1 MKPSQKSSK
10 PSHPVSL
17 NRRNRQKHLFDLLS
31 QCRGSQRF
39 FLSNKIRQLSRLKA
53 EDKSYDSRLEK
64 LEADINAS
72 IKKRKSRLQRLP
84 KPDYPEELP
93 VAERREEIIKIIKE
107 NQVTIICGETGSGKT
122 TQLPKMCLE
131 LGRGVDGIIGHTQPR
146 RIAARSVAARIAE
159 ELKTELGSIVGYKV
173 RFHDQLK
180 DDSYVKLMTDGILL
194 AEIRNDRY
202 LNQYDTLIID
212 EAHERS
218 LNIDF
223 LLGYLRWLLPRRKDL
238 KVIITSATIDPE
250 RFARHF
256 NFTGDEDGN
265 APIINVSGRTFPVEI
280 RYNPLVPDVKKPDAK
295 NDETNQ
301 EEAKEKDMLQAI
313 VDATDELMLEK
324 PGGILI
330 FLSGEREI
338 RQATEALTRHHKAS
352 VEILPL
358 FARLSA
364 AEQNKIFHPTG
375 ARRIVLAT
383 NVAETSLTVPG
394 IKYVIDSGM
403 ARISRYSWRSR
414 VQRLPIE
421 KVSQA
426 SANQRSGRCGR
437 TSNGIAIRLY
447 SEDDYESRPEFT
459 LPEIQRTNLA
469 SVILQL
475 TSLNLGDVY
484 DFPYLEAPDTGMIRD
499 GYKLLYELGA
509 VNKAKGDNIKITQVG
524 RHLARLPTD
533 PRLGRMLLAAQE
545 FGVLNEVLV
554 IVSALSIQDVRE
566 RPLDKQQASDQKHSR
581 FKDESSDFISLLKL
595 WDYYHDK
602 NGELSQGQL
611 RKLCRKEFLS
621 FMRLREW
628 NETYRQLRMSLK
640 ETDLKL
646 AKPDRSK
653 KTKLQQL
660 SKKTNKNYQ
669 QSKHQKNNKQ
679 IKSTLIKNGDE
690 DDKYSANYNVIHQ
703 SLLTGLLSNI
713 GFKEDNNEFQGVNN
727 RKFFVFPG
735 SALYKKPPKWIMSAE
750 IVDTSRLFA
759 RTVARIQ
766 PEWVEYSA
774 RHLLNHHYSEPRW
787 EKKAAQ
793 VVADQ
798 KSSLYGLTITPKKR
812 VSYGPIDAVVSR
824 QLFIRHALVYGEYFC
839 NAEFF
844 KHNRQLI
851 EEVENLEAKSRR
863 RDILVDEEILFDFY
877 DQIIPEKIYNGP
889 AFEKWRR
896 SYEKVN
902 KDALKLTRDYL
913 MKRDDSH
920 VHGELYPDHIDV
932 ADMILP
938 LSYHFEPGAKD
949 DGVTVRI
956 PAAALNQL
964 SSSDFDYLVPG
975 MLEEKI
981 TEFIRNLPKQV
992 RKQFVPAP
1000 EYAKACLESL
1010 NANLNAKQTKPQ
1022 KDQEKLSI
1030 VRAISTSL
1038 HRITGYRIS
1047 EDLLENYH
1055 FSEHMLM
1062 RFKVMDEA
1070 GKVIGSGRNIE
1081 KLKKTIAY
1089 KGSGKVVTK
1098 SKGTLNKL
1106 ERSGIEKWDFET
1118 LPESV
1123 VMDVSGMKIKAWPAL
1138 VDKGDSVEIKLF
1150 DSPQKAKQQSGLL
1163 RLILLEYK
1171 DKQRELSKQI
1181 PDIQKMCLFYASTGK
1196 CDELTHSIIENTFR
1210 LTFVTDELLEK
1221 KHGSELSEQQFSEQ
1235 LKTQEPKL
1243 KQNLEELCQ
1252 QLLTVLSLNHDIR
1265 KQLKGNIDLS
1275 LLETLNDVTDQL
1287 NLLVYP
1293 GFLDTLNI
1301 EEIRQYPR
1309 YLKAIVKRLDKLAG
1323 DAHKDRGLR
1332 LQIQSLWDDYK
1343 TLLNKHG
1350 SSQDLV
1356 EFRWMLEE
1364 FRVSLFAQDLG
1375 TAYPVSEKR
1384 LRKRFN
1390 QIKSQYS

>member
-1 MKPSQKSSK
+1 MKSSEQSK
-10 PSHPVSL
+10 PSHSNSGL
-17 NRRNRQKHLFDLLS
+17 SRAKQKYLYDLLS
-31 QCRGSQRF
+31 KCRGSQRF
-39 FLSNKIRQLSRLKA
+39 FLSNKIRQLSRLKNA
-53 EDKSYDSRLEK
+53 DQSFDSRLKK

-72 IKKRKSRLQRLP
+72 IEKRESRLRHLP

-93 VAERREEIIKIIKE
+93 VAERREEIIKTISE

-159 ELKTELGSIVGYKV
+159 ELKTELGSVVGYKV

-238 KVIITSATIDPE
+238 KIIITSATIDPE
-250 RFARHF
+250 RFAKHF
-256 NFTGDEDGN
+256 NFTGKKDGN

-280 RYNPLVPDVKKPDAK
+280 RYNPLIPDTKGIDAK
-295 NDETNQ
+295 NTEGNQ

-338 RQATEALTRHHKAS
+338 RQATEALTKHHKAS

-394 IKYVIDSGM
+394 IKYVIDAGM

-437 TSNGIAIRLY
+437 TSSGIAIRLY
-447 SEDDYESRPEFT
+447 SEEDYESRAEFT

-499 GYKLLYELGA
+499 GYKLLFELGA
-509 VNKAKGDNIKITQVG
+509 VNKPKGDNIKITPVG
-524 RHLARLPTD
+524 RQLARLPTD
-533 PRLGRMLLAAQE
+533 PRLGRMLVAAQE
-545 FGVLNEVLV
+545 LGVLQEVLV
-554 IVSALSIQDVRE
+554 IVSALSIQDARE

-628 NETYRQLRMSLK
+628 NETYRQLKMSLK
-640 ETDLKL
+640 ETDLNIP
-646 AKPDRSK
+646 KPDRAK
-653 KTKLQQL
+653 KAKLQQL
-660 SKKTNKNYQ
+660 SKKTG
-669 QSKHQKNNKQ
+669 KNNQQK
-679 IKSTLIKNGDE
+679 KKNDSVDE
-690 DDKYSANYNVIHQ
+690 DDKYSASYNVIHQ

-713 GFKEDNNEFQGVNN
+713 GFKEENNEFQGVNN

-759 RTVARIQ
+759 RTVAKIQ

-774 RHLLNHHYSEPRW
+774 KHLLKHHYTEPRW

-824 QLFIRHALVYGEYFC
+824 QLFIRHALVYGEYAS

-844 KHNRQLI
+844 QHNRQLI

-877 DQIIPEKIYNGP
+877 DQIIPENIYNGP
-889 AFEKWRR
+889 AFEKWRK
-896 SYEKVN
+896 SYEKGN
-902 KDALKLTRDYL
+902 ADALKLTRDYL

-920 VHGELYPDHIDV
+920 VQGELYPDHLDV

-938 LSYHFEPGAKD
+938 LSYHFEPGASD
-949 DGVTVRI
+949 DGVTVKI

-981 TEFIRNLPKQV
+981 TEFIRSLPKQV

-1000 EYAKACLESL
+1000 EYAKACLDSL
-1010 NANLNAKQTKPQ
+1010 NAIANLEKTKQQTQAGKN
-1022 KDQEKLSI
+1022 QEKQSI
-1030 VRAISTSL
+1030 VKAISTAL
-1038 HRITGYRIS
+1038 HRITGHRIS
-1047 EDLLENYH
+1047 EDLLEDYE
-1055 FSEHMLM
+1055 FSDHMLM
-1062 RFKVMDEA
+1062 RFEVMDES

-1081 KLKKTIAY
+1081 KLKKTVSY
-1089 KGSGKVVTK
+1089 KGSGKVAHK
-1098 SKGTLNKL
+1098 SKGASSKL
-1106 ERSGIEKWDFET
+1106 ERKGIETWDFDT

-1150 DSPQKAKQQSGLL
+1150 DSPQKAQQQSGLL

-1181 PDIQKMCLFYASTGK
+1181 PDIQKMCLYYASTGK
-1196 CDELTHSIIENTFR
+1196 CDELTQSIIENTFR
-1210 LTFVTDELLEK
+1210 LTFVTDELLDK
-1221 KHGSELSEQQFSEQ
+1221 KHGSELSQQQFSEQ
-1235 LKTQEPKL
+1235 LKKQEPTL

-1265 KQLKGNIDLS
+1265 KQLKGKIDLS

-1287 NLLVYP
+1287 NALVYP
-1293 GFLDTLNI
+1293 GFIDSLTI

-1343 TLLNKHG
+1343 ALLKKHG

-1390 QIKSQYS
+1390 EIKSQYS

>member
-1 MKPSQKSSK
+1 MKSSEQSK
-10 PSHPVSL
+10 SNHSKKEQSSGAQ
-17 NRRNRQKHLFDLLS
+17 RRAMQKHLFDLLS
-31 QCRGSQRF
+31 KCRGSQRF

-53 EDKSYDSRLEK
+53 GDKSYDSRLKK
-64 LEADINAS
+64 LEADINTS
-72 IKKRKSRLQRLP
+72 IEKRKLRLQRLP
-84 KPDYPEELP
+84 KVDYPEELP
-93 VAERREEIIKIIKE
+93 VAERRDEIIKTIKE

-131 LGRGVDGIIGHTQPR
+131 LGRGIDGIIGHTQPR

-159 ELKTELGSIVGYKV
+159 ELKTELGSVIGYKV
-173 RFHDQLK
+173 RFHDQLQ

-238 KVIITSATIDPE
+238 KIIITSATIDPE
-250 RFARHF
+250 RFAKHF
-256 NFTGDEDGN
+256 NFTGKEDGD

-280 RYNPLVPDVKKPDAK
+280 RYNPLIPDVKKSNSK
-295 NDETNQ
+295 SDEENQ

-338 RQATEALTRHHKAS
+338 RQTTEALTKHHKAS

-394 IKYVIDSGM
+394 IKYVIDAGM

-437 TSNGIAIRLY
+437 TSSGIAIRLY
-447 SEDDYESRPEFT
+447 SEDDFESRPEFT

-499 GYKLLYELGA
+499 GYKLLFELGA
-509 VNKAKGDNIKITQVG
+509 VNKGTGDHIKITDVG
-524 RHLARLPTD
+524 RKLARLPTD
-533 PRLGRMLLAAQE
+533 PRLGRMLVAAQE
-545 FGVLNEVLV
+545 LGVLQEVLV

-566 RPLDKQQASDQKHSR
+566 RPMDKQQASDQKHSR

-628 NETYRQLRMSLK
+628 NETYRQLKMSLK
-640 ETDLKL
+640 ETDLNI

-653 KTKLQQL
+653 KAKLQQL
-660 SKKTNKNYQ
+660 
-669 QSKHQKNNKQ
+669 SKHQKNNK
-679 IKSTLIKNGDE
+679 SVKNKQTQNADE
-690 DDKYSANYNVIHQ
+690 DEDKYSASYNVIHQ

-759 RTVARIQ
+759 RTVAKIQ

-774 RHLLNHHYSEPRW
+774 KHLLSHHYSEPRW

-798 KSSLYGLTITPKKR
+798 KTSLYGLTITPKKR
-812 VSYGPIDAVVSR
+812 VSFGPIDAVISR
-824 QLFIRHALVYGEYFC
+824 QLFIRHALVYGEYSC
-839 NAEFF
+839 NAAFF

-877 DQIIPEKIYNGP
+877 DQIIPENIYNGP
-889 AFEKWRR
+889 AFEKWRK
-896 SYEKVN
+896 SYEKGN
-902 KDALKLTRDYL
+902 EDALKLTRDYL

-920 VHGELYPDHIDV
+920 VHGELYPDHLDV

-938 LSYHFEPGAKD
+938 LSYHFEPGASD

-981 TEFIRNLPKQV
+981 TEFIRSLPKQV

-1010 NANLNAKQTKPQ
+1010 NASINAQETKPE

-1030 VRAISTSL
+1030 VRAISTAL
-1038 HRITGYRIS
+1038 HRITGHRIS
-1047 EDLLENYH
+1047 EELLENYQ
-1055 FSEHMLM
+1055 FSDHMLM
-1062 RFKVMDEA
+1062 RFEVMDEA

-1081 KLKKTIAY
+1081 KLKKTVAY

-1098 SKGTLNKL
+1098 AKGATSKI
-1106 ERSGIEKWDFET
+1106 ERSGIEKWDFDT

-1138 VDKGDSVEIKLF
+1138 VDKGDSVDIKLF
-1150 DSPQKAKQQSGLL
+1150 DSPQKAQQQSGLL

-1196 CDELTHSIIENTFR
+1196 CDELTNSIIENTFR
-1210 LTFVTDELLEK
+1210 LTFVTNELLDK
-1221 KHGSELSEQQFSEQ
+1221 KHGSELSEKQFTDQ

-1265 KQLKGNIDLS
+1265 KQLKGNIDFS

-1287 NLLVYP
+1287 NSLVYP

-1343 TLLNKHG
+1343 ALLKKHG

-1390 QIKSQYS
+1390 EIKSQFS

>member
-1 MKPSQKSSK
+1 MKSSEQSK
-10 PSHPVSL
+10 SNHPNKGQPNGVQSYGAQ
-17 NRRNRQKHLFDLLS
+17 RSARQKQLYDLLS
-31 QCRGSQRF
+31 KCRGSQRF

-72 IKKRKSRLQRLP
+72 IEKRKSRLQRLP

-93 VAERREEIIKIIKE
+93 VAERRDEIIKTIKE

-122 TQLPKMCLE
+122 TQIPKMCLE

-159 ELKTELGSIVGYKV
+159 ELKSELGSVVGYKV

-180 DDSYVKLMTDGILL
+180 EDSYVKLMTDGILL
-194 AEIRNDRY
+194 AEVRNDRY

-250 RFARHF
+250 RFAKHF
-256 NFTGDEDGN
+256 NFTGKEDGN

-280 RYNPLVPDVKKPDAK
+280 RYNPLIPDVKKA
-295 NDETNQ
+295 DEANQ
-301 EEAKEKDMLQAI
+301 EESKEKDMLQAI

-338 RQATEALTRHHKAS
+338 RQTTEALTKHHKAS

-375 ARRIVLAT
+375 AKRIVLAT

-394 IKYVIDSGM
+394 IKYVIDAGM

-437 TSNGIAIRLY
+437 TSSGIAIRIY

-475 TSLNLGDVY
+475 TSLNLGEVY
-484 DFPYLEAPDTGMIRD
+484 DFPYLESPDTGMIRD
-499 GYKLLYELGA
+499 GYKLLFELGA
-509 VNKAKGDNIKITQVG
+509 VNKAKGDNIKITQTG
-524 RHLARLPTD
+524 RQLARLPTD
-533 PRLGRMLLAAQE
+533 PRLGRMLVAAQE
-545 FGVLNEVLV
+545 LGVLQEVLV

-566 RPLDKQQASDQKHSR
+566 RPMDKQQASDQKHSR

-611 RKLCRKEFLS
+611 RNLCRKEFLS
-621 FMRLREW
+621 YMRLREW
-628 NETYRQLRMSLK
+628 NETYRQLKMSLK
-640 ETDLKL
+640 ETDLNL
-646 AKPDRSK
+646 AKPDRAK
-653 KTKLQQL
+653 KNKLQQL
-660 SKKTNKNYQ
+660 SKKTSQ
-669 QSKHQKNNKQ
+669 HSKHQKNSTQ
-679 IKSTLIKNGDE
+679 IKSNPKKNGDE
-690 DDKYSANYNVIHQ
+690 EDKYSASYNVIHQ

-735 SALYKKPPKWIMSAE
+735 SALYKKPPKWLMSAE

-759 RTVARIQ
+759 RTVAKIQ

-774 RHLLNHHYSEPRW
+774 KHLLKHDYSEPRW
-787 EKKAAQ
+787 EKRAAQ

-798 KSSLYGLTITPKKR
+798 RSSLYGLTITPQKR

-824 QLFIRHALVYGEYFC
+824 QLFIRHALVYGEYSC

-844 KHNRQLI
+844 KHNRELI

-889 AFEKWRR
+889 AFETWRKG
-896 SYEKVN
+896 YEKGN
-902 KDALKLTRDYL
+902 EDALKLTRDYL

-920 VHGELYPDHIDV
+920 VHGELYPDHLDV

-981 TEFIRNLPKQV
+981 TEFIRSLPKQV

-1010 NANLNAKQTKPQ
+1010 NASSKDTKPE
-1022 KDQEKLSI
+1022 KEQEKLSI

-1038 HRITGYRIS
+1038 HRITGHRIS
-1047 EDLLENYH
+1047 EDLLENYQ
-1055 FSEHMLM
+1055 FSDHMLM
-1062 RFKVMDEA
+1062 CFEVMDEA

-1081 KLKKTIAY
+1081 KLKKTVAY
-1089 KGSGKVVTK
+1089 KGTGKVVAK
-1098 SKGTLNKL
+1098 AKGAASKI

-1138 VDKGDSVEIKLF
+1138 VDKGDSVAIKLF

-1171 DKQRELSKQI
+1171 EKQRELSKQI

-1196 CDELTHSIIENTFR
+1196 CDELTQSIIENTFR
-1210 LTFVTDELLEK
+1210 LTFVTNELLEK

-1235 LKTQEPKL
+1235 LKTQEPNL
-1243 KQNLEELCQ
+1243 KQNLEELSQ
-1252 QLLTVLSLNHDIR
+1252 QLFTVLSLNHDIR
-1265 KQLKGNIDLS
+1265 KQLKGNIDFS

-1293 GFLDTLNI
+1293 GFLDALNI

-1332 LQIQSLWDDYK
+1332 LQVQSLWDDYK
-1343 TLLNKHG
+1343 ALLKKHG
-1350 SSQDLV
+1350 PSQDLV

-1390 QIKSQYS
+1390 EIKSKYS